1 MNFSSITPIWLE
13 ETDSTNSEATRLLKH
28 QILPEGTCIC
38 ARFQREG
45 KGQRSNNWLSRP
57 GENLLASF
65 ILYPPDQN
73 ASQPFLLSKAVAIA
87 VQRTLQAFT
96 QSKPEIK
103 WPNDLLLDGKKIAGI
118 LIENQWSGSR
128 WQSSIV
134 GIGINVNQTEFAI
147 PHATSLESL
156 NGQKTEVEAILNQ
169 LQLELSDWYQS
180 YCNRD
185 FTTIS
190 QEYHANLFGRH
201 EPRRYTNQTGSFDA
215 LVKSVLDDGKIEL
228 EIANGTVQAY
238 ALSEISLSY

>member
-1 MNFSSITPIWLE
+1 MNFNSIAPLWHE
-13 ETDSTNSEATRLLKH
+13 EIDSTNAEAMRLLKVH
-28 QILPEGTCIC
+28 KPTEGTCIC

-65 ILYPPDQN
+65 ILYPPEQN

-87 VQRTLQAFT
+87 VQRTLQVFT
-96 QSKPEIK
+96 QAKPEIK
-103 WPNDLLLDGKKIAGI
+103 WPNDLLLDGKKAAGI

-134 GIGINVNQTEFAI
+134 GIGINVNQTKFTI
-147 PHATSLESL
+147 PHATSLARL
-156 NGQKTEVEAILNQ
+156 NGQKTEVQAILKQ

-190 QEYHANLFGRH
+190 QEYHATLFGRH

-215 LVKSVLDDGKIEL
+215 RVKSVLDDGKIEL
-228 EIANGTVQAY
+228 EIANGTVQEY